1 MKIHHLNIGVRL
13 GASYAVLLAL
23 LVLRCFALLFLA
35 GMTVLLVGHD
45 RIPRGRGKR
54 DDRDAG
60 AGPPWSWHG

>member
-1 MKIHHLNIGVRL
+1 MRILLLLLVRL
-13 GASYAVLLAL
+13 LLLLLLAL
-23 LVLRCFALLFLA
+23 LFLRCFALLFLA

-60 AGPPWSWHG
+60 AGPPWSWGG